1 MEQITLKEF
10 SYKLTNGS
18 YHSNKLFFQQR
29 HSTIEPEL
37 IYPEALQSKELQNII
52 SDYIYY
58 NYGNLYVNLQVF
70 DNFATTIS
78 DFSVDNLIEIDCYKY
93 IWNVL
98 KMNEFNIKTKA
109 QLLTAE
115 YNPTANYE
123 KWSEIKNHYDEVHK
137 TNDYDADINTLI
149 NGATTVT
156 STDST
161 SAYDASGWTD
171 ADKNITGSSQSTDTN
186 TRNARTDVETVAD
199 REDKVEE
206 HTYGNIGVMTIS
218 DILAGVWSLGD
229 MEFVKYVADLI
240 VNALCLCVF
249 DVEV

>member
-10 SYKLTNGS
+10 SNKISGY
-18 YHSNKLFFQQR
+18 YHNNNLFFQQH
-29 HSTIEPEL
+29 HSSIEPEL
-37 IYPEALQSKELQNII
+37 IYPEALQSKELQDII

-70 DNFATTIS
+70 DNFSRGPFNI
-78 DFSVDNLIEIDCYKY
+78 DGLIEIDCYKY

-137 TNDYDADINTLI
+137 TNDYDDDVNTLV

-171 ADKNITGSSQSTDTN
+171 ADKNITGSAQSTDTS

-199 REDKVEE
+199 RDDKVEE

-240 VNALCLCVF
+240 VNALCLCIF